1 MGMVRAV
8 GTKRR
13 HLVQIFM
20 SEGMAYNTM
29 AAAVGCAL
37 GIAVSLA
44 MVRVMAALFA
54 AFDLSIVF
62 HVTARSLIVSYSL
75 GVVLTFLTV
84 TFSSWRIGNL
94 NIVSAIRDTPEPQPL
109 RIRPASV
116 RGLGGAL
123 AFARWLLV
131 KPTKL
136 RQWGAG
142 LGIVL
147 LVPVE

>member
-1 MGMVRAV
+1 MGMLRHV
-8 GTKRR
+8 GTK
-13 HLVQIFM
+13 LLNIVQIFM
-20 SEGMAYNTM
+20 SEGMAYNTT

-37 GIAVSLA
+37 GTAVSLA

-94 NIVSAIRDTPEPQPL
+94 NIVSAIRDTPEPIPL
-109 RIRPASV
+109 RLGPETRP
-116 RGLGGAL
+116 G
-123 AFARWLLV
+123 
-131 KPTKL
+131 
-136 RQWGAG
+136 
-142 LGIVL
+142 
-147 LVPVE
+147 